1 MAVQCSGTAR
11 PSQFVAPLTYTLSTW
26 AICSTPPPRPTP
38 RFTVSPV
45 SRPSSSR
52 KGWATSVSPASA
64 PPRQA
69 NRTNISPGWN
79 RPASSRR
86 TRPLR
91 SSASSSREVVLL
103 ARPVAAASSVNVTA
117 PGACTTSVSSRAA
130 RSTACV
136 PPRLLTTRLPVD
148 SCDSPLPS
156 STLRN
161 SVLLCDPTIGVLA
174 GQGRIGQSK
183 CRPGVSRKGQVAM
196 FRNTMPR
203 YEILSDDAVAVLDR
217 GWRRIVSEIGVQF
230 AKPEAVELFRQA
242 GQQVDGDVVKFD
254 PEFVLEQAAKAPREF
269 DVQARNPANSVH
281 IGGDDMVFGAVYGS
295 PFIREGE
302 VRRDATLD
310 DFHRLAMLAQ
320 SFPELDSAGGVI
332 CEPNDAPLDSRHLDM
347 VYALQT
353 VTDKIY
359 MGNVVSGP
367 NAADTI
373 AMTSI
378 LFGGRDAIE
387 RVPATISLINC
398 NSPLRWDDRML
409 DAQFEYNRA
418 AQPVVLTPFL
428 LMGAMSPVTIPAAL
442 VQQLAEA
449 LSGIALAQLIRPG
462 CPVIF
467 GSFLSNIDMQ
477 SGSPSF
483 GTPESAIG
491 LLCTGQLAR
500 HYGLP
505 FRTGGGLNSSQTA
518 DEALMTLL
526 PTFLAGT
533 NFVMHAAGWLE
544 GGLVSCYEK
553 FIIDIELL
561 RELRVEFTPLEITE
575 ESLAFGAHE
584 EVGHGG
590 HFLGAAHTMERFRDC
605 FQRPMLSSTTNFE
618 RWLKLGGKD
627 TAARAGE
634 IWRKKL
640 EEFTP
645 PPLDDAIR
653 AELDDFVAR
662 RRREIDD

>member
-1 MAVQCSGTAR
+1 LLLR
-11 PSQFVAPLTYTLSTW
+11 PNESTVKSMFV
-26 AICSTPPPRPTP
+26 
-38 RFTVSPV
+38 
-45 SRPSSSR
+45 
-52 KGWATSVSPASA
+52 
-64 PPRQA
+64 
-69 NRTNISPGWN
+69 
-79 RPASSRR
+79 
-86 TRPLR
+86 
-91 SSASSSREVVLL
+91 
-103 ARPVAAASSVNVTA
+103 
-117 PGACTTSVSSRAA
+117 
-130 RSTACV
+130 
-136 PPRLLTTRLPVD
+136 
-148 SCDSPLPS
+148 
-156 STLRN
+156 
-161 SVLLCDPTIGVLA
+161 
-174 GQGRIGQSK
+174 
-183 CRPGVSRKGQVAM
+183 
-196 FRNTMPR
+196 NTMPR
-203 YEILSDDAVAVLDR
+203 YEILSADSIAVLER
-217 GWRRIVSEIGVQF
+217 GWRRIVSEIGIQF
-230 AKPEAVELFRQA
+230 AKPEAVELFAKA
-242 GQQVDGDVVKFD
+242 GQRVDGDVVKLD
-254 PEFVLEQAAKAPREF
+254 PEFVLEQVAKAPREF
-269 DVQARNPANSVH
+269 DVQARNPANNVH
-281 IGGDDMVFGAVYGS
+281 IGGDHMVFSAVYGC
-295 PFIREGE
+295 PFVREGD
-302 VRRDATLD
+302 VRRDATLA
-310 DFHRLAMLAQ
+310 DFRQLASLSQAYD
-320 SFPELDSAGGVI
+320 ELDSAGGVI

-347 VYALQT
+347 IYALQT
-353 VTDKIY
+353 LTDKIY

-373 AMTSI
+373 KMTEI
-378 LFGGRDAIE
+378 LFGGRDSIE
-387 RVPATISLINC
+387 RTPATISLINC

-418 AQPVVLTPFL
+418 NQPVVLTPFL

-442 VQQLAEA
+442 AQQLAEA

-518 DEALMTLL
+518 DAQSAYEALMTLL

-533 NFVMHAAGWLE
+533 NFVMHSAGWLE

-561 RELRVEFTPLEITE
+561 KMLRVEFTPLEITE
-575 ESLAFGAHE
+575 SSLAFGAHE

-605 FQRPMLSSTTNFE
+605 FYRPMLSSTANFE
-618 RWLKLGGKD
+618 RWIKLGGKD

-662 RRREIDD
+662 RRRELGD